1 MFPSIKVITEDFTTI
16 VRSGQALNAVYA
28 GYFERGPVNEI
39 TQITSIYD
47 LKITFGKP
55 TKDNYKEWFQI
66 YNYLSY
72 GNACI
77 YIARCDAET
86 STYAKSPDFDI
97 SAKYPG
103 EWGNNLL
110 VKGSG
115 ENISVY
121 LNNKLVEKIDFDEE
135 SYYINYKNLPKNFE
149 TRLRDGF
156 HDLPS
161 SVDIAD
167 SYALALDDSWDFDFI
182 LANPNYQYPAISLAQ
197 KKLGIAFL
205 YEPVYGESNCI
216 CYQGSKKQRSI
227 FDGKLYEIPIL
238 GDATGLRNYLA
249 NSESLRES
257 HCKRSYSLV
266 NIESAKIPDLR
277 ALYNLN
283 INGIAKNENYYYFNS
298 ETMCDSSSFTN
309 TLILNRLK
317 KETADAARY
326 FVFEMADDFTRND
339 LQKKIQMKCQ
349 EYKDSLYIVDFMVVC
364 NDSNQST
371 IEPNSIY
378 VDIYV
383 KMSGIIEEVLIKLKA
398 VSSI

>member
-1 MFPSIKVITEDFTTI
+1 MFPRIKVTTEDFTTI
-16 VRSGQALNAVYA
+16 VKSGQALNAFYA

-47 LKITFGKP
+47 FKITFGKP
-55 TKDNYKEWFQI
+55 SEYNLKEWFQI

-77 YIARCDAET
+77 YIVRCDADT
-86 STYAKSPDFDI
+86 STFAKSQDFDI

-103 EWGNNLL
+103 SWGNDLV
-110 VKGSG
+110 VKGTG
-115 ENISVY
+115 ENINVL
-121 LNNKLVEKIDFDEE
+121 LNNKLVEKINFDEE

-156 HDLPS
+156 HDLPGAI
-161 SVDIAD
+161 DIAEA
-167 SYALALDDSWDFDFI
+167 YELALDDNYDFDFI
-182 LANPNYQYPAISLAQ
+182 LANPNYEYPAISLAQ
-197 KKLGIAFL
+197 KKNGIAFL
-205 YEPVYGESNCI
+205 YNPVYESNCI
-216 CYQGSKKQRSI
+216 CYQGTKKQRSI

-238 GDATGLRNYLA
+238 GDAMGLRNYLA

-257 HCKRSYSLV
+257 HCKRSYALT
-266 NIESAKIPDLR
+266 NIESAKIPQLEP
-277 ALYNLN
+277 LYNKG
-283 INGIAKNENYYYFNS
+283 INSIAKNENYYYFNS

-339 LQKKIQMKCQ
+339 LQKKMQLKCQ
-349 EYKDSLYIVDFMVVC
+349 EYKDSLYIVDFVVIC
-364 NDSNQST
+364 NESNQNT
-371 IEPNSIY
+371 MEPNSIFC
-378 VDIYV
+378 DIYV
-383 KMSGIIEEVLIKLKA
+383 KMNGIIEEVLIKLKA